1 MPNKTE
7 IILIGKGFYRIN
19 SITLFRDVGQ
29 FSDKGIDAPPARV
42 PLASGLGLDHGKFIE
57 EIELFLAFHEESQ
70 IVLYT

>member
-1 MPNKTE
+1 M
-7 IILIGKGFYRIN
+7 IRKGFYRIN

-42 PLASGLGLDHGKFIE
+42 PLASGLGLDHGKLIYE
-57 EIELFLAFHEESQ
+57 VELFLAFNKESQ